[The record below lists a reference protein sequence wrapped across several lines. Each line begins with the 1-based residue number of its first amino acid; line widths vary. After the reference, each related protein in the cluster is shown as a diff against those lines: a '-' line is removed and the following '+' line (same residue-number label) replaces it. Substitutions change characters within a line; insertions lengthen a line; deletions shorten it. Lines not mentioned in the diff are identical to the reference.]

1 VIVAVALM
9 LGLAALGF
17 TYRVVRGPTLAD
29 RIVALDGLL
38 TVAVLGIVLY
48 AVDTGSFFALDAVVV
63 VALVGFVGTSVVA
76 RFIERRGV

>member
-1 VIVAVALM
+1 MIVTVALM